1 MCFKI
6 NIILLHISKVSSQ
19 IGFLFIFLEDCVLFG
34 LNIHIIKP
42 KYELNFHF
50 FMWFIDTVF
59 DLWLCINKPNYSISP
74 LCRNFT
80 KHM

>member
-19 IGFLFIFLEDCVLFG
+19 TGFLFIFLEDCVLFG

-50 FMWFIDTVF
+50 FYVIYR
-59 DLWLCINKPNYSISP
+59 YSFWPMIMY
-74 LCRNFT
+74 
-80 KHM
+80 K